1 MTPILNKLGLA
12 LLFLQVPATLA
23 ASPAPQN
30 QPRLRSN
37 ATLNIAKSSKLDSR
51 RYSGLTERY
60 FYWECPSGYD
70 ECSTDTSVCCPTGN
84 GCCES
89 GYCSDP
95 GDTCCTIGTCPSGW
109 NCCGNDGYCS
119 PEDGECCE
127 GGYYCNAGYQC
138 KTWGGEDLCCPD
150 SGCIGSSDDGDLGS
164 TVDVGT
170 GAAES
175 TSSYSYTYDTYT
187 YDTYTYDTYT
197 YASYDYYYTTY
208 YWSYWFYFWTSYS
221 PYTVQTVTST
231 ETTTTTVWSA
241 YATDSYD
248 ADESFTLSIELY
260 TFYTPYSA
268 TSLKSSTDPVPIATG
283 AAGTPTATGIAHSG
297 VGAATSVHVNKWV
310 PIGCALFGGLMGVL
324 AFGL

>member
-1 MTPILNKLGLA
+1 MSPILNKLGLA
-12 LLFLQVPATLA
+12 LLFLQVPATFA

-37 ATLNIAKSSKLDSR
+37 ATLNIAKSSNLDSR
-51 RYSGLTERY
+51 SYSGLAERY

-70 ECSTDTSVCCPTGN
+70 ECSTDTSVCCPTVAGTVAVTM
-84 GCCES
+84 GTAHLRMES
-89 GYCSDP
+89 VVR
-95 GDTCCTIGTCPSGW
+95 
-109 NCCGNDGYCS
+109 
-119 PEDGECCE
+119 

-150 SGCIGSSDDGDLGS
+150 SGCIGSSDGGDLGS

-170 GAAES
+170 GVAES

-268 TSLKSSTDPVPIATG
+268 TSLKSSTDPVPIKTG
-283 AAGTPTATGIAHSG
+283 AAGTPTATGNAGAHSG

>member
-1 MTPILNKLGLA
+1 MTPILNKLGLG
-12 LLFLQVPATLA
+12 LLFLPATFA
-23 ASPAPQN
+23 VTPALQN

-37 ATLNIAKSSKLDSR
+37 ATMNIGKSSKLDGRS
-51 RYSGLTERY
+51 YSGLTERY

-84 GCCES
+84 GCCEN
-89 GYCSDP
+89 GYCADP
-95 GDTCCTIGTCPSGW
+95 GDTCCTLGTCPSGW
-109 NCCGNDGYCS
+109 DCCGNDGYCS
-119 PEDGECCE
+119 PVDGECCE

-138 KTWGGEDLCCPD
+138 KIWDGEELCCPD
-150 SGCIGSSDDGDLGS
+150 SGCIGSSNGDDLGS
-164 TVDVGT
+164 TVDVGS
-170 GAAES
+170 GVAES
-175 TSSYSYTYDTYT
+175 TTSEFLDICMGFQNTDYDR
-187 YDTYTYDTYT
+187 
-197 YASYDYYYTTY
+197 
-208 YWSYWFYFWTSYS
+208 SYWFYFWTSYS

-248 ADESFTLSIELY
+248 ADESFTLSIELF
-260 TFYTPYSA
+260 TLYTPYSA

-283 AAGTPTATGIAHSG
+283 AAGTPTATGNAGSHSG

-310 PIGCALFGGLMGVL
+310 PIGCAVFGGLMGVL